1 MQTGATNVRQVV
13 RDAARELEK
22 AGVPEFA
29 VSAEVLLGEL
39 LGVGRAE
46 LALYEKPL
54 TEDQET
60 AYSDFIL
67 RRKRREPVQCILGY
81 SYFRNL
87 KLEVNGET
95 LIPRSDTESVVG
107 AVLERIDERGGGCK
121 VLDLGT
127 GSGAIAISI
136 AQERPSCEI
145 FATDISE
152 AALEVARRNVR
163 QADVSVSF
171 YLSDVMTDLEFLGG
185 VDVLVSNPPYIRTGD
200 IEKLPSEVRCWDPLS
215 ALDGG
220 RDGLAF
226 YRRIF
231 EEAPAILKDGAD
243 IVLEIGDG
251 QAEEVLEL
259 GSRAGFTPLGSRDD
273 LTGTPRAVLLS
284 WRP

>member
-1 MQTGATNVRQVV
+1 ML

-22 AGVPEFA
+22 AGVPEPTA
-29 VSAEVLLGEL
+29 SAEVLLGEL
-39 LGVGRAE
+39 LGVGRVD
-46 LALYEKPL
+46 LTLYEKPL

-67 RRKRREPVQCILGY
+67 RRKRREPVQRILGY

-87 KLEVNGET
+87 KLEVNRET
-95 LIPRSDTESVVG
+95 LIPRSDTESVVR
-107 AVLERIDERGGGCK
+107 AALERVDGRGCDCK

-136 AQERPSCEI
+136 AQERPSCEV

-152 AALEVARRNVR
+152 AALEVARRNAR
-163 QADVSVSF
+163 QADVNVGF
-171 YLSDVMTDLEFLGG
+171 YLSDVVTDLEFLGG
-185 VDVLVSNPPYIRTGD
+185 VDVLVSNPPYIKTED
-200 IEKLPSEVRCWDPLS
+200 IERLPPEVRCWDPLS
-215 ALDGG
+215 ALDDG

-231 EEAPAILKDGAD
+231 AEAPAVLKDGAD
-243 IVLEIGDG
+243 IVLEVGDG
-251 QAEEVLEL
+251 QAEEVLGL
-259 GSRAGFTPLGSRDD
+259 GSCAGFTPLGSRDD

>member
-22 AGVPEFA
+22 AGVPEPA

-46 LALYEKPL
+46 LALYGKPL

-67 RRKRREPVQCILGY
+67 RRKRREPVQRILGY

-87 KLEVNGET
+87 KLEVNGEA

-163 QADVSVSF
+163 QADVRVGF

-200 IEKLPSEVRCWDPLS
+200 IERLPPEVRCWDPLS

-243 IVLEIGDG
+243 IVLEIGDR

>member
-1 MQTGATNVRQVV
+1 MQTGATNVRQVG
-13 RDAARELEK
+13 RHAARELEK

-46 LALYEKPL
+46 LALYEKAL

-67 RRKRREPVQCILGY
+67 RRKRREPVQRILGY

-107 AVLERIDERGGGCK
+107 AALERIDGRRAGCK

-152 AALEVARRNVR
+152 AALEVARRNAR
-163 QADVSVSF
+163 QADVSVGF

-200 IEKLPSEVRCWDPLS
+200 IERLPPEVRCWDPLS

-251 QAEEVLEL
+251 QAEGVLEL

>member
-1 MQTGATNVRQVV
+1 MV

-22 AGVPEFA
+22 AGVPEPA

-46 LALYEKPL
+46 IALYEKPL
-54 TEDQET
+54 TESQET
-60 AYSDFIL
+60 AYSGFIL
-67 RRKRREPVQCILGY
+67 RRKRREPVQRILGY

-87 KLEVNGET
+87 KLEVNGEA

-107 AVLERIDERGGGCK
+107 AVLEHIDERGRDCR

-152 AALEVARRNVR
+152 AALEVARRNAR

-171 YLSDVMTDLEFLGG
+171 YLSDVMADLEFLGG
-185 VDVLVSNPPYIRTGD
+185 VDVLVSNPPYIRTSD
-200 IEKLPSEVRCWDPLS
+200 IERLPPEVRCWDPLS

-259 GSRAGFTPLGSRDD
+259 GSRTGFTPLGSRDD

>member
-1 MQTGATNVRQVV
+1 MQTGVTSVRQVL

-22 AGVPEFA
+22 AGVPEPA

-39 LGVGRAE
+39 LGVGRVG
-46 LALYEKPL
+46 LTLYEKLL

-60 AYSDFIL
+60 AYSNFIL
-67 RRKRREPVQCILGY
+67 HRKRREPVQRILGY

-107 AVLERIDERGGGCK
+107 AALERVDGLGGDCK

-136 AQERPSCEI
+136 AQERPSCEV

-152 AALEVARRNVR
+152 AALEVARRNAR
-163 QADVSVSF
+163 QADVNVGF

-185 VDVLVSNPPYIRTGD
+185 VDVLVSNPPYIKTED
-200 IEKLPSEVRCWDPLS
+200 IERLPPEVRCWDPLS

-220 RDGLAF
+220 RDGLEF

-231 EEAPAILKDGAD
+231 TEAPAILKDGAD
-243 IVLEIGDG
+243 IVLEVGDG
-251 QAEEVLEL
+251 QAEEVLGL
-259 GSRAGFTPLGSRDD
+259 CSCAGFTPLGSRDD

>member
-46 LALYEKPL
+46 IALYEKPL

-87 KLEVNGET
+87 KLEVNCET

-163 QADVSVSF
+163 QPDVSVSF

>member
-1 MQTGATNVRQVV
+1 ML

-22 AGVPEFA
+22 AGVPEPTA
-29 VSAEVLLGEL
+29 SAEVLLGEL
-39 LGVGRAE
+39 LGVGRVD
-46 LALYEKPL
+46 LTLYEKPL

-60 AYSDFIL
+60 AYSNFIL
-67 RRKRREPVQCILGY
+67 RRKRREPVQRILGY

-87 KLEVNGET
+87 KLEVNCET

-107 AVLERIDERGGGCK
+107 AALERVDGRGGDCK

-136 AQERPSCEI
+136 AQERPSCVV

-152 AALEVARRNVR
+152 AALEVARRNAR
-163 QADVSVSF
+163 QADVNVGF
-171 YLSDVMTDLEFLGG
+171 YLSDVMTNLEFLGG
-185 VDVLVSNPPYIRTGD
+185 VDVLVSNPPYIRTAD
-200 IEKLPSEVRCWDPLS
+200 IEKLPPEVRCWDPLS

-231 EEAPAILKDGAD
+231 TEAPAVLKDGAD
-243 IVLEIGDG
+243 IVLEVGDG
-251 QAEEVLEL
+251 QAEEVLGL
-259 GSRAGFTPLGSRDD
+259 GSCAGFTPLGSRDD